1 MSTDPNQSLTI
12 TAQCLCKA
20 HSYST
25 SVSSSSLPFQGSI
38 CHCKSCRH
46 VTGAMYTS
54 HIKWPGLTREIL
66 SSNLT
71 RYEFSSYVSLLF
83 CGICSSP
90 LFWEEYYKDR
100 PEVLDVFTGA
110 LDNVPVKNLITFPD
124 QIFVGDTEDGGVSQ
138 WLQNVNQDGGES
150 RCWKA
155 RAIKSETFD
164 HDGPTLVDASNEDLK
179 SSRDIPIQCRCKGV
193 DLVLRRSPDD
203 FSAAET
209 GSLPFFIDPTAHKHL
224 ATFDACNTCRSVFG
238 TEIVNWTFALLRQI
252 YFANDTE
259 QSGFPQSA
267 QDLEKAVS
275 SSDRDTRLGTLT
287 LYKSSTDV
295 QRYFCSRCSASI
307 FYAVDDRHD
316 LVDVAVGLLD
326 APDGARA
333 ESDLIWNLGSRV
345 GGEDDVVGGW
355 REGFVNRV
363 KETAEKWRVE
373 RGYPKTWRRLAA
385 EKSA

>member
-1 MSTDPNQSLTI
+1 MSADPSQNLTI

-25 SVSSSSLPFQGSI
+25 SISRSSLPFQGSI
-38 CHCKSCRH
+38 CHCRSCRH

-66 SSNLT
+66 SSNLA
-71 RYEFSSYVSLLF
+71 RYEFSSNVSLLF
-83 CGICSSP
+83 CETCSSP
-90 LFWEEYYKDR
+90 LFWEEYYKDK
-100 PEVLDVFTGA
+100 PELLDVFTGA
-110 LDNVPVKNLITFPD
+110 LDNATVKNLITFPD
-124 QIFVGDTEDGGVSQ
+124 QIFVGDTEDGGLSQ
-138 WLQNVNQDGGES
+138 WLLNVNEDGIEA
-150 RCWKA
+150 RRWKA

-164 HDGPTLVDASNEDLK
+164 HDRPALVGASNDDLQ
-179 SSRDIPIQCRCKGV
+179 SPRDILIQCRCKGV

-203 FSAAET
+203 FSPAESS
-209 GSLPFFIDPTAHKHL
+209 SLPFFVDPTTHRHL

-238 TEIVNWTFALLRQI
+238 AEIVNWTFALLRQMHH
-252 YFANDTE
+252 ASDTE
-259 QSGFPQSA
+259 QPGFPQSV
-267 QDLEKAVS
+267 QELQKAIS
-275 SSDRDTRLGTLT
+275 SPDRDARLGTLS
-287 LYKSSTDV
+287 LYKSSPDV
-295 QRYFCSRCSASI
+295 QRYFCSRCSASV
-307 FYAVDDRHD
+307 FYAVDDRPD

-326 APDGARA
+326 APEGARA
-333 ESDLIWNLGSRV
+333 ERDLIWNMGSRV

-363 KETAEKWRVE
+363 KETAEKWRVD